1 MSRVEDER
9 DKVEV
14 SRLLASAAKTVA
26 SARYC
31 WLATT
36 AENGGA
42 SARPMGR
49 LLRDPDENDWTIRF
63 ITDGRSR
70 KVSDVR
76 RASKV
81 AIIFQRDTDD
91 AYITLIGTASLRE
104 RASEVRR
111 WWRDAYDVYF
121 PSEED
126 RAKAVFVE
134 IDTERMELW
143 IRGVTPEPFGLHTTI
158 LERDASGDWRLI
170 ARGRNAA

>member
-1 MSRVEDER
+1 VSRVEDER
-9 DKVEV
+9 DEVEV
-14 SRLLASAAKTVA
+14 SRRLSSAAETVA

-36 AENGGA
+36 AENGGP

-49 LLRDPDENDWTIRF
+49 LPRDPDENDWTIRF

-70 KVSDVR
+70 KVSDMR

-91 AYITLIGTASLRE
+91 AYATLIGTATLRE
-104 RASEVRR
+104 RASEVRG
-111 WWRDAYDVYF
+111 WWKDAYDAYF

-126 RAKAVFVE
+126 RANAVFVE
-134 IDTERMELW
+134 IVTERMELW